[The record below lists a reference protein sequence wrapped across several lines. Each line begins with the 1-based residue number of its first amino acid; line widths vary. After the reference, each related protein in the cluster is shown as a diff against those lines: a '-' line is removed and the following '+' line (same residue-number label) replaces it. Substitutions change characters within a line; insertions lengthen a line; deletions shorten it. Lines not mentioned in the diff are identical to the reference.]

1 MKKSISEQL
10 QDELEPIIH
19 PTQYDESD
27 AIEATKKTGGMTP
40 FEKSEYE
47 RKLAEYNFTKPE
59 IIATSVLVLLF
70 LVFLSFLFYLEINK
84 Y

>member
-19 PTQYDESD
+19 PTQHDESD
-27 AIEATKKTGGMTP
+27 AIEATKKTGEMTP

-59 IIATSVLVLLF
+59 IIATSILVFWF
-70 LVFLSFLFYLEINK
+70 LVFLSLLFYLEMNK
-84 Y
+84 